1 MIDCTSFWDGHMGRK
16 IEKIKRTEAQT
27 DRMKEEPRCSGRFFI
42 KFLTEQNDNLLHKP
56 TKVGMSRRLPYLRR
70 VSYQASSYA
79 GR

>member
-42 KFLTEQNDNLLHKP
+42 KFLTEQNDLISTSQTYEGRYVAAFTVP
-56 TKVGMSRRLPYLRR
+56 T
-70 VSYQASSYA
+70 
-79 GR
+79 